1 MEEATTNTETPAN
14 DNDAPVDNVVQFPV
28 DKWAGPPQTLEETR
42 KAIQDSQLNYINSI
56 TVPYAQRLMM
66 QMGQDGVPIHTQEFA
81 ADFAFVVEAMRSC
94 LYRTINID
102 HPMQE
107 TVDKLV
113 DSDEVDLVDIEDAD
127 DDDFPVEY

>member
-14 DNDAPVDNVVQFPV
+14 DNVVQFPV

-42 KAIQDSQLNYINSI
+42 KAIQDNQLNYVNSI
-56 TVPYAQRLMM
+56 TIPYAQRLMM

-107 TVDKLV
+107 SVDKLV
-113 DSDEVDLVDIEDAD
+113 DSDEVDLVDIEDEYED
-127 DDDFPVEY
+127 DDPVEY